1 MASSSGG
8 LYGFPPLLASGNHDG
23 TSLYLTVSSPNGS
36 LSDKN
41 IFLVD
46 KSIRACATVQ
56 EIKKN
61 FIAGTY
67 TVKVASMR
75 QAEQLKKLTVLAD
88 QTPVQVAE
96 DTMKNTSRAVI
107 TCRDLKGIP
116 EKEIVEEMNDQGV
129 VLARHFKRRHGKERV
144 DTGSVLLTFNKSMP
158 PEKVKVA
165 CYERIPT
172 RKYYPPPTICY
183 ECFAY
188 GHVATKCKE
197 PKSCFNCAEIYHGE
211 EIPCPNPTKCKHC
224 VQEHPSTSRLCPVW
238 KKEESI
244 IRLKIDKNISAT
256 AARRLIE
263 GNGSATFN
271 SVVTTGL
278 TSELSKKE
286 EELKKKE
293 EDIKRREVDLE
304 KRIKLLEDKGSNMK
318 QSENKKNR
326 EIEERLKKMEEMM
339 ESQLKT
345 IEKLTK
351 QIESKDSYIQALEN
365 KIRSQRIITASVESK
380 EDPPTAGQELKRSRK
395 GRSKAVAIP
404 ENRVISSESDS
415 ADSTSPTTKTLLL
428 EISPSQISESELVY
442 LDEESMITGD
452 FGPPSPARS

>member
-1 MASSSGG
+1 
-8 LYGFPPLLASGNHDG
+8 
-23 TSLYLTVSSPNGS
+23 
-36 LSDKN
+36 
-41 IFLVD
+41 
-46 KSIRACATVQ
+46 
-56 EIKKN
+56 
-61 FIAGTY
+61 
-67 TVKVASMR
+67 
-75 QAEQLKKLTVLAD
+75 
-88 QTPVQVAE
+88 
-96 DTMKNTSRAVI
+96 MK
-107 TCRDLKGIP
+107 
-116 EKEIVEEMNDQGV
+116 DQGV
-129 VLARHFKRRHGKERV
+129 ALARHFKRRHGKERV

-188 GHVATKCKE
+188 GQVATKE

-286 EELKKKE
+286 EELKKK
-293 EDIKRREVDLE
+293 
-304 KRIKLLEDKGSNMK
+304 
-318 QSENKKNR
+318 
-326 EIEERLKKMEEMM
+326 
-339 ESQLKT
+339 
-345 IEKLTK
+345 
-351 QIESKDSYIQALEN
+351 
-365 KIRSQRIITASVESK
+365 
-380 EDPPTAGQELKRSRK
+380 
-395 GRSKAVAIP
+395 
-404 ENRVISSESDS
+404 
-415 ADSTSPTTKTLLL
+415 
-428 EISPSQISESELVY
+428 
-442 LDEESMITGD
+442 
-452 FGPPSPARS
+452 